1 MIAYN
6 IQNAFIWMDAKT
18 IRLTEMRAYKARL
31 RTSSV
36 RPMMRACKA
45 RLRRGRVHP
54 ITGRRGLKPRL
65 WGGCVRL
72 ILLCLLIVLAGCAT
86 GTAPKPI
93 VDPLV
98 ERHQQW
104 REHVEEGNEQL
115 RRGNLRDAL
124 VAYQAAVAIRPDAG
138 GPQQKIAEI
147 YFQLEEYENARHA
160 FVAFLA
166 LEPKN
171 VNALNYAGYISEK
184 LNDYQ
189 SAAEHYEK
197 VLTVSKDNL
206 YALNHLGLAYKQL
219 GRLDEAVKVLRE
231 ALRIDAKCER
241 PESENL
247 HNYLGLIYLEQ
258 GKVGEAIAEWRE
270 SIRLFPKAVWARQQ
284 LAALYEDRGRYYEAQ
299 LQYQELLEVAPDNLL
314 AVTRLQALAR
324 LQTAPTGEG
333 VSAPTGEGVNLS
345 SVGRG
350 VKVSPVDLLQVDADL
365 RIATAPDAAAYP
377 NADALILFNHFSHDV
392 LPTGQSRYTTHQV
405 VKLLTERGIEK
416 YDDIAIPYQP
426 SAQNIAVN
434 IARTIA
440 ADGTVHQPPQEAF
453 NDVTPPGL
461 LSQNLYSDTM
471 WRVIS
476 MVGLTP
482 GVCIEYQVTLE
493 DKPENVGGGETWIT
507 GGFNFQSTEVTLE
520 TSYALRIPS
529 AWHLQ
534 WKTENF
540 GRRELPFSTHPSRR
554 DLPVSTHQEK
564 PQFSM
569 RYDENGNVVYVWQHG
584 ETPALTIE
592 EGMPHVNDIAPRLHY
607 SSIPAW
613 NDVYQW
619 YKQLASERYTPDAQ
633 IEALTHQLTKDLTT
647 KADKIRAIYHFVA
660 SRIRY
665 VGIELGQSAYQPS
678 PAAEVLQKQYGDC
691 KDKTTLLITML
702 ELVGI
707 RAYPVLI
714 NPSPY
719 ERTDTELPSLN
730 QFSHMLA
737 AIPNEEGGYIWL
749 DATSQTCSYG
759 NLPYSVQGRKGFL
772 IGEEQGEFV
781 DIPIFSAETN
791 RLISTTELW
800 LSGEGSVQGKLHIET
815 RGQYDINARWT
826 YQQVPPSQLQTILAT
841 ELSQQFPGIEVEW
854 HNISDLE
861 ELNVPVEIE
870 LGFQVQHYA
879 VPLKNE
885 NMAMLLPMPID
896 EFAEYAALVAAPQRA
911 YSLDMGYPTQLEKEI
926 RIHLPAGWTAALPAD
941 IHQTTD
947 FAELTRQYRHVEG
960 TVTYLLTFTLK
971 ERLIPAATYAEAR
984 HLFTQLA
991 SEDGSRLLLQT
1002 IPNSP

>member
-1 MIAYN
+1 MTFHKIH
-6 IQNAFIWMDAKT
+6 IPF
-18 IRLTEMRAYKARL
+18 
-31 RTSSV
+31 
-36 RPMMRACKA
+36 
-45 RLRRGRVHP
+45 
-54 ITGRRGLKPRL
+54 
-65 WGGCVRL
+65 
-72 ILLCLLIVLAGCAT
+72 LLCLLVMLAGCAT
-86 GTAPKPI
+86 GPAPKPI

-98 ERHQQW
+98 ERNQQW
-104 REHVEEGNEQL
+104 RAHVEEGNAEL

-124 VAYQAAVAIRPDAG
+124 VAYQAAAAIRPDAG
-138 GPQQKIAEI
+138 GPRLKIAEL
-147 YFQLEEYENARHA
+147 YFQLEEYENARDA

-219 GRLDEAVKVLRE
+219 GRLDEAVTVLRE
-231 ALRIDAKCER
+231 ALSLDAKCER

-324 LQTAPTGEG
+324 LQ
-333 VSAPTGEGVNLS
+333 SAPTRGGVN
-345 SVGRG
+345 VP
-350 VKVSPVDLLQVDADL
+350 PVDLLQVDADL
-365 RIATAPDAAAYP
+365 RIANAPDADAYP
-377 NADALILFNHFSHDV
+377 DADALILFNHFSHDV
-392 LPTGQSRYTTHQV
+392 LPTGQSRYTTHQA

-416 YDDIAIPYQP
+416 YDDIAIPFQP
-426 SAQNIAVN
+426 RAQNITVN

-440 ADGTVHQPPQEAF
+440 ADGTVYQPPQEAF

-461 LSQNLYSDTM
+461 LAQNLYSDTM

-493 DKPENVGGGETWIT
+493 DKPENAVGGETWIT

-520 TSYALRIPS
+520 TNYALRIPS

-540 GRRELPFSTHPSRR
+540 SRI
-554 DLPVSTHQEK
+554 DLPVSMHQEK
-564 PQFSM
+564 LPVST
-569 RYDENGNVVYVWQHG
+569 RYDENGNVIYVWHYG
-584 ETPALTIE
+584 ETPALAVE

-607 SSIPAW
+607 SSIPSW
-613 NDVYQW
+613 NDVYLW
-619 YKQLASERYTPDAQ
+619 YQQLAADRYTPDSQ
-633 IEALTHQLTKDLTT
+633 IEARVYQLTKDLTT

-678 PAAEVLQKQYGDC
+678 PATEVLQKQYGDC
-691 KDKTTLLITML
+691 KDKTTLLIAML

-737 AIPNEEGGYIWL
+737 AIPRNDGRARSQGAPIGVDEAGGYIWL
-749 DATSQTCSYG
+749 DATSSTCSYG
-759 NLPYSVQGRKGFL
+759 NLPYSDQGRKGFL
-772 IGEEQGEFV
+772 IGEAQGEFV
-781 DIPIFSAETN
+781 DIPIFPAETN
-791 RLISTTELW
+791 RLVSTTELW
-800 LSGEGSVQGKLHIET
+800 LSEEGSVQGKIHIQT
-815 RGQYDINARWT
+815 RGQYALNARWT
-826 YQQVPPSQLQTILAT
+826 YQQVPPSQLQTTLAT
-841 ELSQQFPGIEVEW
+841 ELSQQFPGIAVEW
-854 HNISDLE
+854 SNLSDLAN
-861 ELNVPVEIE
+861 LNVPVEME
-870 LGFQVQHYA
+870 LGFQVQNYA
-879 VPLKNE
+879 TLLEKEHPDRSDRYGRRGFKPRLRGEKEHPGRSALPVAKEHLGRSNRVGVDVA
-885 NMAMLLPMPID
+885 MAMLMPMPID

-911 YSLDMGYPTQLEKEI
+911 YSLDLGYPTQLEKEI
-926 RIHLPAGWTAALPAD
+926 QIHLPEGWTAMLPAD
-941 IHQTTD
+941 IQHTTD
-947 FAELTRQYRHVEG
+947 FAELTRQYRQTES
-960 TVTYLLTFTLK
+960 TVTYRLTFTLK
-971 ERLIPAATYAEAR
+971 ERIIPAAAFAAAKR
-984 HLFTQLA
+984 FFTQLA
-991 SEDGSRLLLQT
+991 SEDGSRLLLQLR
-1002 IPNSP
+1002 